1 MTVLIEKA
9 KRHDGR
15 GRWGA
20 YVVAEDEH
28 GLWLYTPRGST
39 YRGTQGG
46 ASSTCSVGEPT
57 PPGVPVL
64 HLIPRQ
70 LWWFA
75 RWQVSPAGVSALAID
90 ICTPATFDGRVWE
103 YVDLELDLFKS
114 SDGVVGIFD
123 QDEFDEAV
131 AAGEITQAEKAHCLE
146 VAADLNA
153 RLQQHDRLF
162 DDLAWQRF
170 AEVTQLEV
178 PSIVEL
184 D

>member
-1 MTVLIEKA
+1 M
-9 KRHDGR
+9 
-15 GRWGA
+15 
-20 YVVAEDEH
+20 
-28 GLWLYTPRGST
+28 
-39 YRGTQGG
+39 
-46 ASSTCSVGEPT
+46 
-57 PPGVPVL
+57 PVL
-64 HLIPRQ
+64 HLIPRES
-70 LWWFA
+70 WWFA
-75 RWQVSPAGVSALAID
+75 RWQISPAGVSALAID
-90 ICTPATFDGRVWE
+90 ICTPATFDGGVWE

-131 AAGEITQAEKAHCLE
+131 AAGEVTRAEKAHCLE
-146 VAADLNA
+146 VAAGLDA

-170 AEVTQLEV
+170 AEVSQLEV